1 MSELEGMTRL
11 LRELEGLEEH
21 APAIARAAV
30 GAGLSTLARAARTA
44 AVGTIKT
51 ETGWYI
57 RQTTNRIWGRAGLMQ
72 FANPGDKDAPHGL
85 FLDIGTKYIT
95 ARHNISKA
103 MIDAL
108 PKAIRAAERAAE
120 RKIKSIRNAL

>member
-1 MSELEGMTRL
+1 MSSIEGLDKLTK
-11 LRELEGLEEH
+11 ELEGLEEH

-30 GAGLSTLARAARTA
+30 GAGLSTLARAARNA

-57 RQTTNRIWGRAGLMQ
+57 RQQTNRIWGRAGLMQ
-72 FANPGDKDAPHGL
+72 YANPGEADAPHGL
-85 FLDIGTKYIT
+85 FLDLGTKYIT
-95 ARHNISKA
+95 ARNNISKA
-103 MIDAL
+103 LIDAAPRAL
-108 PKAIRAAERAAE
+108 KAAERAAE

>member
-1 MSELEGMTRL
+1 MSELQGMSNL

-30 GAGLSTLARAARTA
+30 GAGLSTLAKAARTA
-44 AVGTIKT
+44 AIGTIKD
-51 ETGWYI
+51 EVGWFI
-57 RQTTNRIWGRAGLMQ
+57 RQETSRIWGRAGLMQ
-72 FANPGDKDAPHGL
+72 FADPGEKDAPHGL
-85 FLDIGTKYIT
+85 FLDVGTRYII

-103 MIDAL
+103 MADAI
-108 PKAIRAAERAAE
+108 PRAIKASQRAAE